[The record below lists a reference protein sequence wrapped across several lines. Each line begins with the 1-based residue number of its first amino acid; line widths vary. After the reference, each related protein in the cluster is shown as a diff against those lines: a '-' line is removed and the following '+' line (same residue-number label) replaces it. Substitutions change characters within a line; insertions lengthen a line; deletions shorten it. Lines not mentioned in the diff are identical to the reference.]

1 MASSSGPTAL
11 PPAGGTYTLQAPVG
25 LEDEAG
31 GFKLTNLAKVL
42 RRRRRVFLLT
52 LTAVTLVAGLRAA
65 HERINHPVY
74 QGGFR
79 MLISDPVNDAGRGEG
94 DNQGDIASVARNVSR
109 VDVPTLIEVLKSGS
123 VLEPVYQQ
131 LSKEKSPSE
140 LPQLSVS
147 VPIADKYTAAGV
159 LSVQANGNDP
169 AVVQR
174 FLQLTEKAYLA
185 WSLDQRRAKLTEGVK
200 FLDEQEPLLRTKS
213 NAIQADLERF
223 RTTHN
228 LLQPLEEATSL
239 SGDIQEQRKT
249 LLKQQAERNRLISLR
264 NDVAQGKLTTKSFS
278 SDSTDSAGESSSGTS
293 VALGVPNEAQLEELG
308 RLEQEIA
315 KAQATYQPGTP
326 LLTNLLAARDKL
338 RPQLQRKEL
347 DAIDAALQQ
356 YEGSIASTRRQIDQ
370 LEGRFKTQPA
380 LLRQYEDLQRKLEI
394 AEGNLANYLKT
405 RDQFQ
410 LEIAQNNV
418 PWKVIGPAAVNPNP
432 VAPNLGLGL
441 LQGLLLGL
449 VAGTGA
455 ALLRDRLDHVFHS
468 PGAVRDELKEPL
480 LGHIPHISFFE
491 GVRRDK
497 RFLLKELDQNQSGL
511 GGYQRFYYQEAFRNL
526 YTSIRFLSSE
536 KPIRSIA
543 MTSSVPSE
551 GKSLAIVLLAKTLSE
566 LGKRVL
572 LIDTDLRMPQIHQRL
587 GIDNLEGLT
596 NLLTEEGRSWRQLVR
611 SVEGYE
617 NWDVITA
624 GRRAPDPPRLL
635 SSARMGGLVQE
646 IAETGG
652 YDLIL
657 YDTPP
662 ALGLADAALV
672 AEQLDGILLLVSLN
686 KVDRGLPAE
695 AIKRIE
701 AAGAPLLGL
710 VTNARTPMQEGE
722 HVYGYGK
729 STYGYGSYRS
739 GEPGMD
745 PSTAYQYYR
754 NGAETPDIDP
764 DQKGLARLVPN
775 RSNIKRWGRG
785 LKKWTEG

>member
-1 MASSSGPTAL
+1 MATSSGPTAL
-11 PPAGGTYTLQAPVG
+11 PPTGGLYTLQPTAAG
-25 LEDEAG
+25 FEDESG
-31 GFKLTNLAKVL
+31 SFKLGNLVKVL
-42 RRRRRVFLLT
+42 RRRRRVFLIT
-52 LTAVTLVAGLRAA
+52 LAAVTLAAGLRAV

-79 MLISDPVNDAGRGEG
+79 LLISDPVNDASRGEG
-94 DNQGDIASVARNVSR
+94 ANQGDIGSVARNVSR

-131 LSKEKSPSE
+131 LSKEKEASE
-140 LPQLSVS
+140 LPKLSVS

-159 LSVQANGNDP
+159 LSVEANGNDP

-200 FLDEQEPLLRTKS
+200 FLDEQAPVLRSKS
-213 NAIQADLERF
+213 NEIQAELERF

-249 LLKQQAERNRLISLR
+249 LLNQQAERNRLMSLR
-264 NDVAQGKLTTKSFS
+264 NDVVRGKLTTKSFS
-278 SDSTDSAGESSSGTS
+278 SGSSDSIGESTSGTS
-293 VALGVPNEAQLEELG
+293 VALGVPNEAQLDELN
-308 RLEQEIA
+308 RLEAEIA

-326 LLTNLLAARDKL
+326 LLNNLLAARDKL

-347 DAIDAALQQ
+347 DAIDAALEQ
-356 YEGSIASTRRQIDQ
+356 YDGSIASTRRQISQ
-370 LEGRFKTQPA
+370 LEGRFQDQPG
-380 LLRQYEDLQRKLEI
+380 LLRQYEDLQRRLEI
-394 AEGNLANYLKT
+394 AEGNLANYLRT

-418 PWKVIGPAAVNPNP
+418 PWKVIGPAVVNPNP

-455 ALLRDRLDHVFHS
+455 ALLRDRLDHVYHS
-468 PGAVRDELKEPL
+468 PGAVRDELKKPL

-497 RFLLKELDQNQSGL
+497 RFLLKELDEQQTGL
-511 GGYQRFYYQEAFRNL
+511 AGYQRFYYQEAFRNL
-526 YTSIRFLSSE
+526 YTGIRFLSSE
-536 KPIRSIA
+536 KPIRSVA
-543 MTSSVPSE
+543 LTSSVPSE
-551 GKSLAIVLLAKTLSE
+551 GKSLVIVLIAKTLSE

-611 SVEGYE
+611 PVEGYD

-635 SSARMGGLVQE
+635 SSTRMADLVKE

-652 YDLIL
+652 YDLVL

-686 KVDRGLPAE
+686 KVDRSLPAE

-701 AAGAPLLGL
+701 AAGAPLLGI
-710 VTNARTPMQEGE
+710 VTNARTAMQEADNAYTYGKGN
-722 HVYGYGK
+722 YGYGR
-729 STYGYGSYRS
+729 YGS
-739 GEPGMD
+739 GEPALD

-754 NGAETPDIDP
+754 NGDDTSDTES
-764 DQKGLARLVPN
+764 KGLAARLMPT
-775 RSNIKRWGRG
+775 RSN
-785 LKKWTEG
+785 LKNWRRSLSKWTEG

>member
-1 MASSSGPTAL
+1 MASSSGPASLSPTGGYYNL
-11 PPAGGTYTLQAPVG
+11 PAPAGF
-25 LEDEAG
+25 EEESG
-31 GFKLTNLAKVL
+31 GFKLTNLLRVL
-42 RRRRRVFLLT
+42 RRRRRTFL
-52 LTAVTLVAGLRAA
+52 VTLVAVTLAASLRAV
-65 HERINHPVY
+65 HQRIHHPVY

-79 MLISDPVNDAGRGEG
+79 LLISDPVNESNKGEGGGEG
-94 DNQGDIASVARNVSR
+94 DIGAVARNVSR
-109 VDVPTLIEVLKSGS
+109 VDVPTLIEVLKSAS
-123 VLEPVYQQ
+123 VLDPIYQQ
-131 LSKEKSPSE
+131 LTKEKAPSQ

-174 FLQLTEKAYLA
+174 FLNLTEQAYLS

-200 FLDEQEPLLRTKS
+200 FLDEQEPLLRSKS
-213 NAIQADLERF
+213 NAIQAELQRF

-239 SGDIQEQRKT
+239 SGDIQDQRNT
-249 LLKQQAERNRLISLR
+249 LLKQQAEKNRLQSLR
-264 NDVAQGKLTTKSFS
+264 SEVARGKLTTKSFTSGS
-278 SDSTDSAGESSSGTS
+278 SDSAGTGESASGTS
-293 VALGVPNEAQLEELG
+293 VALGVPSEAQLAELS
-308 RLEQEIA
+308 RLDAEIA
-315 KAQATYQPGTP
+315 KAQATYQPGSP

-347 DAIDAALQQ
+347 DALDAALQQ
-356 YEGSIASTRRQIDQ
+356 YEGSIASTRRQIAQ
-370 LEGRFKTQPA
+370 LEDRFKSQPA
-380 LLRQYEDLQRKLEI
+380 LLRQYEDLERRLEI
-394 AEGNLANYLKT
+394 AEGNLANYLRT

-418 PWKVIGPAAVNPNP
+418 PWKVIAPSAVNPNP
-432 VAPNLGLGL
+432 VEPKLGVGL

-455 ALLRDRLDHVFHS
+455 ALVRDRLDHVFHS
-468 PGAVRDELKEPL
+468 PGEVRDELKEPL

-511 GGYQRFYYQEAFRNL
+511 AGYQRFYYQEAFRNL

-536 KPIRSIA
+536 KPIRSVA
-543 MTSSVPSE
+543 LTSSVPAE
-551 GKSLAIVLLAKTLSE
+551 GKSLVIVLLAKTLSE

-572 LIDTDLRMPQIHQRL
+572 LVDADLRMPQIHQRL
-587 GIDNLEGLT
+587 GIDNLEGLS
-596 NLLTEEGRSWRQLVR
+596 NLLTEEGRPWQQLVR
-611 SVEGYE
+611 SVDGYE
-617 NWDVITA
+617 NWDVLTA

-635 SSARMGGLVQE
+635 SLARMGDLVKE
-646 IAETGG
+646 IANEGG
-652 YDLIL
+652 YDLVL

-662 ALGLADAALV
+662 TLGLADAPLV

-686 KVDRGLPAE
+686 KVDRNLPTE

-701 AAGAPLLGL
+701 AAGAPLLGI
-710 VTNARTPMQEGE
+710 VTNARTTTQESQSA
-722 HVYGYGK
+722 YGYGRK
-729 STYGYGSYRS
+729 GYGYGSYRS
-739 GEPGMD
+739 GDASVD
-745 PSTAYQYYR
+745 PSTAYQYYL
-754 NGAETPDIDP
+754 NGAEPQEA
-764 DQKGLARLVPN
+764 DQSLVARWVPSKRN
-775 RSNIKRWGRG
+775 LQRWGRG